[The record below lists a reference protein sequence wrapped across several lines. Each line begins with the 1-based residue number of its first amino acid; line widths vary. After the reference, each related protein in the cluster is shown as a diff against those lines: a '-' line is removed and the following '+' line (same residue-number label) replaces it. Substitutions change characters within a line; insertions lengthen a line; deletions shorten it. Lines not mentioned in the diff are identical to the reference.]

1 MPDRQRRK
9 RKDDEIRL
17 AWAGMEARIT
27 VPSARPA
34 STPLEVPAV
43 PIAPAVR
50 PVSDLGARVLRLLAR
65 SPREALRNA
74 EIAHALTESEG
85 GKLKYL
91 LADLGERG
99 WLAPGPAGYRLAVP
113 GGADPAAYRLAL
125 LAWVADACP
134 GLPDDPPPG

>member
-1 MPDRQRRK
+1 MPEGGRPGRQPEELR
-9 RKDDEIRL
+9 I
-17 AWAGMEARIT
+17 AWGGMEARISLP
-27 VPSARPA
+27 PSRA
-34 STPLEVPAV
+34 SPPLEVPAV

-65 SPREALRNA
+65 SPRESLRNA
-74 EIAHALTESEG
+74 EIASALTESEG

-113 GGADPAAYRLAL
+113 AGADPAAYREAL
-125 LAWVADACP
+125 LAWIADVCP